1 MIAHKRN
8 LVFRTERQEKQNRWL
23 TILSGAIIVV
33 VVIVAITAGPSLVRA
48 TSDASAYSTTDVGTR
63 SAAQFEN

>member
-1 MIAHKRN
+1 
-8 LVFRTERQEKQNRWL
+8 
-23 TILSGAIIVV
+23 
-33 VVIVAITAGPSLVRA
+33 VAITAGPSLVRA